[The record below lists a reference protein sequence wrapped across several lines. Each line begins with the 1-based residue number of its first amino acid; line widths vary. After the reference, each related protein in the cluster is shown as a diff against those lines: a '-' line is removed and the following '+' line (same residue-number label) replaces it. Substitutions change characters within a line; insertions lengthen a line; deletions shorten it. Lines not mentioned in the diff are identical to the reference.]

1 MRRGWLPFRHTN
13 ASLKRKLALY
23 LAVTLTATLFLF
35 AFLVIRHEREQLV
48 AVATEHVNQLSE
60 VITRSTRAA
69 MLKNEPDYV
78 HSIIH
83 DVALDQ
89 KIERIRIFSK
99 EGVIIDSTVASEVGE
114 KIDRSA
120 EGCSQ
125 CHQRERPLQSVAAPS
140 RTRTFSTA
148 EGRRML
154 ASMEVIRNEPS
165 CSNAACH
172 AHPAS
177 QSVLGVLDIVYPLD
191 EMEGSLR
198 ASGTT
203 IVVLSLGFVLVASLF
218 LSLFV
223 HRMIYV
229 PLRDLQ
235 AGAKRLAAGNLDE
248 PIPVRNGDEL
258 GELARSFNSMTLALK
273 SSRSELREWGE
284 TLEKKVAQRSE
295 ALRLAQAETARNEK
309 LASVGLLA
317 AGIAHELN
325 NPLTGVLTF
334 SSLMRKKVPEGSAD
348 AEDLDLVIR
357 ETKRCAAIIRRLLDF
372 AREKTPSKQFA
383 DLNRLIEETVRI
395 VESPAHLRDIEI
407 RLELEPALPAVWV
420 DADLIK
426 QVVMNILVNAQQ
438 AIQHKGSITVST
450 RRAGTGVEIAVSD
463 TGCGIPEKDM
473 QRIFDPF
480 FTTKGVG
487 QGTGLGLSVS
497 HGIVEAHGG
506 TIEVASKVDEGTTFR
521 VYLPLE
527 PAAVPDRAAEKAIA

>member
-1 MRRGWLPFRHTN
+1 MT
-13 ASLKRKLALY
+13 
-23 LAVTLTATLFLF
+23 
-35 AFLVIRHEREQLV
+35 RHERDQLLT
-48 AVATEHVNQLSE
+48 VATGHVNQLSE

-78 HSIIH
+78 HSIIQ
-83 DVALDQ
+83 DVARDRT
-89 KIERIRIFSK
+89 IERIRIFSK
-99 EGVIIDSTVASEVGE
+99 EGVIIDSTFGPEIGE
-114 KIDRSA
+114 KIDRRA

-125 CHQRERPLQSVAAPS
+125 CHQSERPLQSVAAPS
-140 RTRTFSTA
+140 RTRTFSTP

-177 QSVLGVLDIVYPLD
+177 QSVLGVLDIVYPLE

-203 IVVLSLGFVLVASLF
+203 IVVLSLGFVGVASLF

-248 PIPVRNGDEL
+248 LIPVRNGDEL
-258 GELARSFNSMTLALK
+258 GELARSFNAMTLALK
-273 SSRSELREWGE
+273 SSRRELREWGE
-284 TLEKKVAQRSE
+284 TLEKKVAERSE
-295 ALRLAQAETARNEK
+295 ALRLAQAETARGEK

-334 SSLMRKKVPEGSAD
+334 STLMRKKVPDGSTD

-383 DLNRLIEETVRI
+383 DLNRLVEETVRI
-395 VESPAHLRDIEI
+395 VERQAHLRDIEI

-426 QVVMNILVNAQQ
+426 QVVMNIVVNAQQ
-438 AIQHKGSITVST
+438 AIEHKGSITVRT
-450 RRAGTGVEIAVSD
+450 RRTGTRVEIAVSD
-463 TGCGIPEKDM
+463 NGCGISEKDM

-506 TIEVASKVDEGTTFR
+506 TIEVTSKVGEGTTFR
-521 VYLPLE
+521 VLLPLE
-527 PAAVPDRAAEKAIA
+527 PAAETHKTTEKAIA

>member
-1 MRRGWLPFRHTN
+1 MLVVRHQ
-13 ASLKRKLALY
+13 RQ
-23 LAVTLTATLFLF
+23 
-35 AFLVIRHEREQLV
+35 QLLNF
-48 AVATEHVNQLSE
+48 ATEHVNQLSE
-60 VITRSTRAA
+60 VITRSTRSA
-69 MLKNEPDYV
+69 MLKNQPDDV

-99 EGVIIDSTVASEVGE
+99 EGVIIDSTVAAEVGE
-114 KIDRSA
+114 KIDRGA

-125 CHQRERPLQSVAAPS
+125 CHQSERPLQRLAQEN
-140 RTRTFSTA
+140 RTRTFSTPQ
-148 EGRRML
+148 GRRML
-154 ASMEVIRNEPS
+154 ATMEVIRNEPS

-191 EMEGSLR
+191 EIEGSLR

-203 IVVLSLGFVLVASLF
+203 IVALLIGFLVVASLL

-258 GELARSFNSMTLALK
+258 GELARSFNSMMLALK
-273 SSRSELREWGE
+273 HSEGELLEWAQ
-284 TLEKKVAQRSE
+284 TLEKKVAERSE
-295 ALRLAQAETARNEK
+295 ALRLAQAETARGEK

-334 SSLMRKKVPEGSAD
+334 SSLMRKKVPDGSAD

-395 VESPAHLRDIEI
+395 VESPACLRDIEI

-426 QVVMNILVNAQQ
+426 QVVMNIVVNAQQ
-438 AIQHKGSITVST
+438 AIEHKGAITVRT
-450 RRAGTGVEIAVSD
+450 RRAGTCVELAVID
-463 TGCGIPEKDM
+463 TGCGIADKDL

-506 TIEVASKVDEGTTFR
+506 TIEVASKVGEGTTFR

-527 PAAVPDRAAEKAIA
+527 PAAVPDTKERAIA

>member
-1 MRRGWLPFRHTN
+1 M
-13 ASLKRKLALY
+13 
-23 LAVTLTATLFLF
+23 
-35 AFLVIRHEREQLV
+35 IRHERDQLV

-99 EGVIIDSTVASEVGE
+99 EGVIIDSTVAAEVGE

-125 CHQRERPLQSVAAPS
+125 CHQSERPLQSVAAPS
-140 RTRTFSTA
+140 RTRTFRTP

-258 GELARSFNSMTLALK
+258 GELARSFNAMTLALK
-273 SSRSELREWGE
+273 SSRGELREWGE
-284 TLEKKVAQRSE
+284 TLEKKVAERSE

-395 VESPAHLRDIEI
+395 VERPAHLRDIEI

-426 QVVMNILVNAQQ
+426 QVVMNIVVNAQQ

-450 RRAGTGVEIAVSD
+450 RRAGARVEIAVSD

-506 TIEVASKVDEGTTFR
+506 TIEVASKVGEGTTFR
-521 VYLPLE
+521 VFLPLE
-527 PAAVPDRAAEKAIA
+527 PAAAPKAEERAIA